1 MIVNKL
7 TYKVRIIS
15 SAIGI
20 FSQKTI
26 FYIRL
31 NKKRCENYL

>member
-15 SAIGI
+15 SVIGI
-20 FSQKTI
+20 FGQKMV

-31 NKKRCENYL
+31 NKKNCEIYI

>member
-15 SAIGI
+15 SVIGI
-20 FSQKTI
+20 FGQNGLLYKI
-26 FYIRL
+26 
-31 NKKRCENYL
+31 E